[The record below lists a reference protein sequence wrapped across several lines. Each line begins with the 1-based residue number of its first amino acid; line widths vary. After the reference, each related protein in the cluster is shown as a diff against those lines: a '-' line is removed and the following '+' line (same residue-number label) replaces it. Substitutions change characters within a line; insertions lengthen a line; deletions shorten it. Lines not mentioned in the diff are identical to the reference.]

1 MDSLPVRQK
10 VQYPADRP
18 GRRVN
23 FAPRSKPDQL
33 GSKWKPDTTR
43 LDQPDDDRRTTL
55 ILIMPLDL
63 QIIRASEFIRL
74 GAQGHFDLAAS
85 KAALAEIAAACRKRG
100 INQALLDLRGLRPG
114 PKPVFSPA
122 DLIELVN
129 TFREVGFT
137 HEERLAILYHS
148 DPHHRAR
155 LFAFLSIV
163 RGWNVRAFGDFE
175 QAILWL
181 GEGTAPA
188 TAAPR
193 SPGEKRIPVR
203 DRKRES
209 NRPARPRRTKTVKPR
224 SPSPAD

>member
-163 RGWNVRAFGDFE
+163 RGWSVQAFGDFE
-175 QAILWL
+175 KAIHWL
-181 GEGTAPA
+181 SGGA
-188 TAAPR
+188 TAAAGVTP
-193 SPGEKRIPVR
+193 SPPEKRIPVR
-203 DRKRES
+203 ELKREV
-209 NRPARPRRTKTVKPR
+209 NPPARPSRPKAGKSRP
-224 SPSPAD
+224 PSPAR